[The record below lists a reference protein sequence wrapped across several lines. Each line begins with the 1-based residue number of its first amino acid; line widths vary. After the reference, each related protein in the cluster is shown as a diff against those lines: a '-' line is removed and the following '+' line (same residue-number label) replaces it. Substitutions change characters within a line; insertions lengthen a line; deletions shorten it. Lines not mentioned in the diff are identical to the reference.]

1 MKKILCIVTLL
12 LSSFI
17 FSQTKEQLI
26 HLDDYFQK
34 AMNEWNIP
42 GMAIAIVK
50 NDSIIFSKGYG
61 YADLDKKTKVDAN
74 TLFAIASNSKAFTA
88 TALAQLVEQGKIK
101 WTDKVIDYVPYF
113 RLYDDYTTNHTT
125 IEDLLCHRNGLKTFS
140 GDLLWYGTD
149 LSQEE
154 IIKKQGFLKPTSEFR
169 TKYGYSNIQFIA
181 AGKVIEKVTDTIW
194 EDYIKAH
201 FIKPLKMKRTITS
214 VKYLNYIDNVATP
227 YYYDNGK
234 NYKLEWVNWDNMA
247 PAGGIISSVNDYAKW
262 MILNLNKG
270 KFKGKKYYN
279 DESYV
284 IMTTPHISNKVKFN
298 EYRTHFSGYGL
309 GWDLKDYQGYKVV
322 GHSGGYDGM
331 ISRNSLVPEKKLG
344 IVILTNSL
352 NWVPSALAN
361 KTFDVLLANDLKG
374 KDWSADYL
382 KIKKKSDSITKSKFA
397 KIEMQRHKINKN
409 HLKLDKYTGI
419 FKDKM
424 YGTVTV
430 VLKNGKLH
438 FTMDRT
444 PIYFADLNHWNDH
457 IFTFQFDKNLSS
469 LPQGKLWFD
478 VDKNG
483 EANTLH
489 IDVPNYD
496 FYFDE
501 FKFER
506 VKKIKQS

>member
-1 MKKILCIVTLL
+1 MKNQL
-12 LSSFI
+12 LSI
-17 FSQTKEQLI
+17 FLLWMLAFQAQTKEQLN
-26 HLDDYFQK
+26 HLDKYYQK
-34 AMNEWNIP
+34 TLNEWHIP

-50 NDSIIFSKGYG
+50 GDSIIFSKGYG
-61 YADLDKKTKVDAN
+61 YADLDKKTKVDGN

-88 TALAQLVEQGKIK
+88 TALAQLVDQGKIK

-181 AGKVIEKVTDTIW
+181 AGKVIEKVTDTTW
-194 EDYIKAH
+194 ADYVNTH
-201 FIKPLKMKRTITS
+201 FIKPLKMDRTLTS
-214 VKYLNYIDNVATP
+214 VTELKNATNVATP

-234 NYKLEWVNWDNMA
+234 NYKLKWVNWDNMA

-262 MILNLNKG
+262 MLLNLNKG
-270 KFKGKKYYN
+270 ELNGKKYYSKS
-279 DESYV
+279 SY
-284 IMTTPHISNKVKFN
+284 INMTTPHINMKVRDNKQRN
-298 EYRTHFSGYGL
+298 HFSGYGL
-309 GWDLKDYQGYKVV
+309 AWDLKDYQGYKIV

-344 IVILTNSL
+344 IVILTNNL
-352 NWVPSALAN
+352 NWATSALAN
-361 KTFDVLLANDLKG
+361 KTFDVLLANEMSG
-374 KDWSADYL
+374 KDWSGDYA
-382 KIKKKSDSITKSKFA
+382 KIKKKMDSIDMSKFE
-397 KIEMQRHKINKN
+397 KNEKLRHKINKH
-409 HLKLDKYTGI
+409 HLKLEKYTGK

-430 VLKNGKLH
+430 TLKKDKLH

-444 PIYFADLNHWNDH
+444 PIFFADLEHWNDH

-478 VDKNG
+478 VNKKD

-489 IDVPNYD
+489 IDVPNFD

-501 FKFER
+501 FVFKRIE
-506 VKKIKQS
+506 

>member
-1 MKKILCIVTLL
+1 MKKIIFFLALFGSYFC
-12 LSSFI
+12 
-17 FSQTKEQLI
+17 FSQTKEQLK
-26 HLDDYFQK
+26 HLDAYYQK
-34 AMNEWNIP
+34 TLNEWHIP

-61 YADLDKKTKVDAN
+61 YADIDKKTKVDGN

-101 WTDKVIDYVPYF
+101 WTDKVIDYLPYF
-113 RLYDDYTTNHTT
+113 KLYDDYTTNHTT

-140 GDLLWYGTD
+140 GDLLWFGTD

-154 IIKKQGFLKPTSEFR
+154 IISKQGMLKPTSEFR

-181 AGKVIEKVTDTIW
+181 AGKIIEKITDTTW
-194 EDYIKAH
+194 HDYVKTH
-201 FIKPLKMKRTITS
+201 FIKPLKMKRTLTS
-214 VKYLNYIDNVATP
+214 TTQLKSTKNIASP

-234 NYKLEWVNWDNMA
+234 TYKLEWVNWDNMA

-262 MILNLNKG
+262 MMLNLSKG
-270 KFKGKKYYN
+270 EFQGKKYYSKS
-279 DESYV
+279 SY
-284 IMTTPHISNKVKFN
+284 INMTTPHINNKVGDNKQRN
-298 EYRTHFSGYGL
+298 HFSGYGL
-309 GWDLKDYQGYKVV
+309 AWDLKDYQGYKIV

-352 NWVPSALAN
+352 NWAPSALAN
-361 KTFDVLLANDLKG
+361 KTFDVLLANDFNG
-374 KDWSADYL
+374 KDWTGDYL
-382 KIKKKSDSITKSKFA
+382 KIKEKQDSIALA
-397 KIEMQRHKINKN
+397 KLNKN
-409 HLKLDKYTGI
+409 EKLRGKLNKHYLANKEYIGVY
-419 FKDKM
+419 KDKM

-430 VLKNGKLH
+430 SEKNGKLH

-444 PIYFADLNHWNDH
+444 PIYFADLTHWNDH
-457 IFTFQFDKNLSS
+457 VFTFQFNKNLSS

-478 VDKNG
+478 VNKQG
-483 EANTLH
+483 KPSTLH
-489 IDVPNYD
+489 IDVPNFD

-501 FKFER
+501 FVFE
-506 VKKIKQS
+506 KIK

>member
-1 MKKILCIVTLL
+1 MKKYLFLFALL
-12 LSSFI
+12 WSLIS
-17 FSQTKEQLI
+17 FSQTKEQLN
-26 HLDDYFQK
+26 HLDRYYQK
-34 AMNEWNIP
+34 ALQEWHIP

-50 NDSIIFSKGYG
+50 NDSVIFNKGYG
-61 YADLDKKTKVDAN
+61 YADLEKKSKVDAN

-88 TALAQLVEQGKIK
+88 TALAQLVDQGKIK

-154 IIKKQGFLKPTSEFR
+154 IITKQGFLKPVAEFR

-181 AGKVIEKVTDTIW
+181 AGKVIEKVTDTAW
-194 EDYIKAH
+194 ADYVKVH
-201 FIKPLKMKRTITS
+201 FIKPLKMNRTLTS
-214 VKYLNYIDNVATP
+214 VSQLDKASNVATP

-234 NYKLEWVNWDNMA
+234 NQKLEWINWDNMA

-270 KFKGKKYYN
+270 KFENKQIYSKN
-279 DESYV
+279 SY
-284 IMTTPHISNKVKFN
+284 ITMTTPHINWKVGDNKQHN
-298 EYRTHFSGYGL
+298 HFSGYGL
-309 GWDLKDYQGYKVV
+309 AWDLKDYQGYKIV

-344 IVILTNSL
+344 IVILTNNL
-352 NWVPSALAN
+352 NWAPSALAN

-374 KDWSADYL
+374 KDWSSDYA
-382 KIKKKSDSITKSKFA
+382 KIKKKQDSIAQEKLIKNE
-397 KIEMQRHKINKN
+397 KLRHKINKH
-409 HLKLDKYTGI
+409 HLSFEKYTGV

-430 VLKNGKLH
+430 TIKENKLH

-444 PIYFADLNHWNDH
+444 PIYFGDLNHWNDH
-457 IFTFQFDKNLSS
+457 VFTF
-469 LPQGKLWFD
+469 
-478 VDKNG
+478 
-483 EANTLH
+483 
-489 IDVPNYD
+489 
-496 FYFDE
+496 
-501 FKFER
+501 
-506 VKKIKQS
+506 